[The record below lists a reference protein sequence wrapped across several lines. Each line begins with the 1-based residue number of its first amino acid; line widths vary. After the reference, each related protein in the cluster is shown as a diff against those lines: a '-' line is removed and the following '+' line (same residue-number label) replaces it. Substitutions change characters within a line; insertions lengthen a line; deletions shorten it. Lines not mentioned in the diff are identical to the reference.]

1 MNQLLRSISVRS
13 KLLLLVA
20 IAIISLIMIV
30 TLSLLKLQGDLLD
43 QRKMEMENLT
53 GAAYSLIDHQQKMVE
68 SGKKSEEAA
77 KQSALESI
85 RSLRYGED
93 EYFFV
98 LNTQSK
104 MLMHPT
110 NKKLEGSSVADMK
123 DNNGTPFMQEL
134 VKAATQNRTGGFVEY
149 LWPHP
154 DLSEPQRKISFAR
167 LHPQWNWIICTGV
180 FTHDIDEEFWHV
192 LWQEVEILAIVLII
206 MGVVS
211 ALIAKSI
218 IDPVKALTAVIS
230 RTAETKD
237 LTLRSEIQNTDEF
250 GTMGQAFNEMMASFH
265 DLIMEL
271 TAATSQVASS
281 ATELSATTAQT
292 SRGME
297 QQQDETSLVAS
308 AMTEMTATVHEVA
321 KNTQDAASAS
331 SQAAQ
336 AAESGKQ
343 IVDAT
348 ITAVQ
353 TLSERLAK
361 SAELTH
367 TLEAESTNIANIL
380 EVINN
385 IAEQTNL
392 LALNA
397 AIEAA
402 RAGEQG
408 RGFAVV
414 ADEVRSLS
422 SRTAESTQQ
431 IAQVIE
437 RLQSGTKAAVNAMQ
451 ASSTE
456 ADTVVQQTLTA
467 GKSLNEITAAVEQ
480 INAMTIQI
488 ASASE
493 EQSLVS
499 EEINQSVVK
508 INGVSTDSAEG
519 SNQIAQTCEELAR
532 LAEHLK
538 EISERFTV

>member
-1 MNQLLRSISVRS
+1 MNQLLRRISVRS
-13 KLLLLVA
+13 KVLLLVA
-20 IAIISLIMIV
+20 IAVISLITIV
-30 TLSLLKLQGDLLD
+30 SLSLLKLEGDLLE
-43 QRKMEMENLT
+43 QRKMELENLT
-53 GAAYSLIDHQQKMVE
+53 NAAYSLIDHQQKMAE
-68 SGKKSEEAA
+68 AGEKSEDAA

-98 LNTQSK
+98 LDTQLK

-110 NKKLEGSSVADMK
+110 NQKLEGGNVADKK
-123 DNNGTPFMQEL
+123 DNNGMPFMQEL
-134 VKAATQNRTGGFVEY
+134 VKVAKQNSTGGFVEY

-154 DLSEPQRKISFAR
+154 GISEPQRKISFAR
-167 LHPQWNWIICTGV
+167 LHPGWNWVLCTGV

-192 LWQEVEILAIVLII
+192 FWQEVEILIVVLII

-218 IDPVKALTAVIS
+218 IDPVKALTTVIS
-230 RTAETKD
+230 KTAETKN
-237 LTLRSEIQNTDEF
+237 LTLRSEIQNSDEF
-250 GTMGQAFNEMMASFH
+250 GTMGQAFNEMMGSFQG
-265 DLIMEL
+265 LIMEL

-292 SRGME
+292 SRGMT

-331 SQAAQ
+331 TLAAE

-343 IVDAT
+343 VVDTT
-348 ITAVQ
+348 IAAVQ
-353 TLSERLAK
+353 KLSEQLAD

-437 RLQSGTKAAVNAMQ
+437 RLQSGTKAAVHAMQ

-456 ADTVVQQTLTA
+456 ADTVVQQTLKA
-467 GKSLNEITAAVEQ
+467 GNALNDIAAAVEH

-508 INGVSTDSAEG
+508 ISGVSVDSAAG
-519 SNQIAQTCEELAR
+519 SNQIAQTCEELAH
-532 LAEHLK
+532 LSEHLK
-538 EISERFTV
+538 VLSERFTV